1 MKVNKL
7 KAKNNQFRA
16 EVEGLVFYVSDLEK
30 SYYENWNETG
40 KSLQKKKGN
49 LTNLRLNILGYLVQQ
64 Q

>member
-1 MKVNKL
+1 MKVNNL
-7 KAKNNQFRA
+7 KWSKFRA

-30 SYYENWNETG
+30 SYYENWTETG

-49 LTNLRLNILGYLVQQ
+49 LLNFNFLGYLVQQ